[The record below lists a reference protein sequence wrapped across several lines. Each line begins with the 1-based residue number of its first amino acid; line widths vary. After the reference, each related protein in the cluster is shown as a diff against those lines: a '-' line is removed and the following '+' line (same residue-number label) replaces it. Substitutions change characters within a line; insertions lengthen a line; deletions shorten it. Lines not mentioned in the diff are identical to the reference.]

1 MKKRI
6 FILLAVY
13 GIAAAYVSSLFYIE
27 GLAYSAPTAERCDL
41 DGIVRKS
48 SYNDLTEEDYEFI
61 YSQTGLGKP
70 AVRSLDS
77 LEKLYDYQES
87 YFAEVDFK
95 CKANSPVSYEERVQ
109 NSKILLAPLEDGDI
123 LVTNASHVFSWRNGH
138 AAIVTSAKEGK
149 TLEAVV
155 IGTNSKPQ
163 NVSKWTSYPNF
174 AVLRLKGADRET
186 RAKIASAAVEY
197 LDDVPYNVFIGIYPM
212 KYSNIAAVK
221 GTQCAHLVW
230 LAYAAYG
237 YDIDSDGGLIVTP
250 KDIAESDLFE
260 VVQTFGRG
268 TPRCENPPQSQ

>member
-13 GIAAAYVSSLFYIE
+13 TVASAYISSLFYIE
-27 GLAYSAPTAERCDL
+27 GLAYFAPTAERCDL
-41 DGIVRKS
+41 GGIVRKNCCEALTDADYDVI
-48 SYNDLTEEDYEFI
+48 YN
-61 YSQTGLGKP
+61 QTGLGKP
-70 AVRSLDS
+70 AVQS
-77 LEKLYDYQES
+77 LESFDRLYDYQES
-87 YFAEVDFK
+87 YFAEIDFR
-95 CKANSPVSYEERVQ
+95 CKANSPVSCEERVQ
-109 NSKILLAPLEDGDI
+109 NGKILLAPLEDGDI

-138 AAIVTSAKEGK
+138 AAIVTDAEHGR

-163 NVSKWTSYPNF
+163 NVSKWTAYPNF

-186 RAKIASAAVEY
+186 RAEIAKTALEY
-197 LDDVPYNVFIGIYPM
+197 LDDVPYNVFIGLYPM
-212 KYSNIAAVK
+212 KYSSVSAVR

-250 KDIAESDLFE
+250 QDIAESDLFD
-260 VVQTFGRG
+260 VVQVYGKNHSSLTLF
-268 TPRCENPPQSQ
+268 

>member
-1 MKKRI
+1 MKKKI
-6 FILLAVY
+6 ICLFVIY

-27 GLAYSAPTAERCDL
+27 GLAYFAPSADRCDL
-41 DGIVRKS
+41 GGIVRKS

-61 YSQTGLGKP
+61 YSQTGLGKS

-77 LEKLYDYQES
+77 LERLYDYQES
-87 YFAEVDFK
+87 YFAEIDFK
-95 CKANSPVSYEERVQ
+95 CKANSPISCEERVQ

-138 AAIVTSAKEGK
+138 AAIVTNAAEGR

-163 NVSKWTSYPNF
+163 NISKWTSYPNF
-174 AVLRLKGADRET
+174 EVLRLKGADKET

-197 LDDVPYNVFIGIYPM
+197 LNDIPYNVFIGIYPM
-212 KYSNIAAVK
+212 KYSNINAVK

-250 KDIAESDLFE
+250 KDIAESELFE
-260 VVQTFGRG
+260 VVQKHGI
-268 TPRCENPPQSQ
+268 N

>member
-6 FILLAVY
+6 FLLLIIY
-13 GIAAAYVSSLFYIE
+13 NLAAAYVSSLFYIE
-27 GLAYSAPTAERCDL
+27 GLAYAAPYAERRD
-41 DGIVRKS
+41 ISATVRKIRLEK
-48 SYNDLTEEDYEFI
+48 LTDEDYEFI
-61 YSQTGLGKP
+61 YEQTGLGRS
-70 AVRSLDS
+70 AVQSLDS
-77 LEKLYDYQES
+77 PERLYDYQES

-95 CKANSPVSYEERVQ
+95 CKANSPISCEERVQ

-138 AAIVTSAKEGK
+138 AAIVTSAKEGR

-163 NVSKWTSYPNF
+163 NISKWTSYPNF

-186 RAKIASAAVEY
+186 RAKIAAAAANC
-197 LDDVPYNVFIGIYPM
+197 LDDVPYNVFIGLYPM
-212 KYSNIAAVK
+212 KYSNITAVK

-250 KDIAESDLFE
+250 KDIAESELFE
-260 VVQTFGRG
+260 VVQIFGR
-268 TPRCENPPQSQ
+268 

>member
-41 DGIVRKS
+41 GGIVRKS

-77 LEKLYDYQES
+77 LEKLYDYQKS

-138 AAIVTSAKEGK
+138 AAIVTSAEEGK

-197 LDDVPYNVFIGIYPM
+197 LDD
-212 KYSNIAAVK
+212 

-268 TPRCENPPQSQ
+268 TPRCENPPKVSKLQTVTI